1 MSEVPLSG
9 WSTGDYSLPDPKENI
24 ELLYE
29 DLKELKHNL
38 LLVSSP
44 SWLAMFAKNA
54 HDLDHSLDQMSEHP
68 HFSHNLMA
76 IRNWFKNALE
86 EGKSFSNVLFETK
99 ESHYKNF
106 KSLKHF
112 LDYFLQKD
120 KKGLNNLVHLFEE
133 YLKPKD

>member
-9 WSTGDYSLPDPKENI
+9 WSTGEYSMPDPKENI

-29 DLKELKHNL
+29 DFKELKHNL

-44 SWLAMFAKNA
+44 SWLSMFAKNA
-54 HDLDHSLDQMSEHP
+54 YDLNHTLDQMCEHP
-68 HFSHNLMA
+68 HFSHTLMA

-86 EGKSFSNVLFETK
+86 EGKSFSEILFETK
-99 ESHYKNF
+99 ESGYKNF
-106 KSLKHF
+106 KALKHF
-112 LDYFLQKD
+112 LDYLLQKD

-133 YLKPKD
+133 YLKPKE

>member
-9 WSTGDYSLPDPKENI
+9 WSSGEYSTPDPKEKI

-29 DLKELKHNL
+29 DLKELRHNL

-54 HDLDHSLDQMSEHP
+54 SDLDQSLDQMSEYSD
-68 HFSHNLMA
+68 FSHNLMA

-99 ESHYKNF
+99 ESNYKNF
-106 KSLKHF
+106 KALKHF
-112 LDYFLQKD
+112 LDYILEKD
-120 KKGLNNLVHLFEE
+120 KKGLNNLVQLFEE